1 MGSTELRCESQTEHP
16 PELARIALLITGRNC
31 ENGVRT
37 EALGEGKGVC
47 EGVRAGEFLE
57 KEVGFLVE
65 FFLALTRNFPPSLAM
80 AAHTSSPG
88 SGVLSR

>member
-1 MGSTELRCESQTEHP
+1 MGSTDLRCGSQTEHP

-47 EGVRAGEFLE
+47 EGVRAREFLE
-57 KEVGFLVE
+57 EEVRFLVE
-65 FFLALTRNFPPSLAM
+65 FFLALTRNFPRSLVRAG
-80 AAHTSSPG
+80 HTS
-88 SGVLSR
+88 